1 MVQRDYDSLNQR
13 HQQVQREQQNG
24 SSLNV
29 NGAGGDVTR
38 LRQDLDA
45 AEDLANELR
54 GEVGSLVD
62 ELRMVN
68 ERCEDLQV
76 ELDREKSE
84 KAEKERESE
93 REGV

>member
-1 MVQRDYDSLNQR
+1 M
-13 HQQVQREQQNG
+13 
-24 SSLNV
+24 
-29 NGAGGDVTR
+29 TR

-84 KAEKERESE
+84 KAEKEREARDWKDKWQSAKTE
-93 REGV
+93 LRNIKGELSFWVRFELYIETDRRS